1 MKVIDPVRIPRC
13 PMFRR
18 RFGLLLTAALVASL
32 SAGCRTTSYGD
43 RGALFG
49 GLFGAG
55 TGAAIGS
62 NSGHPVEGAL
72 IGSAIGAITGG
83 AVGDS
88 VQADVDRNRA
98 EVEARMGR
106 QMAAAVTPADV
117 VAMTQAGL
125 SDDVIATHIRAHG
138 VAQPPQ
144 VNDLITL
151 RNQGVSDNVLKALQS
166 SPGPQAMLNAPG
178 ASPVVIQERVYAP
191 PPYYGPY
198 WGPPPFFGYSY
209 GRSYGPGPYRR
220 RSGYSVGV
228 AF

>member
-1 MKVIDPVRIPRC
+1 
-13 PMFRR
+13 MFRPSI
-18 RFGLLLTAALVASL
+18 GLLVLAASVVSL
-32 SAGCRTTSYGD
+32 STGCQSTNYGD
-43 RGALFG
+43 KGALLG

-72 IGSAIGAITGG
+72 IGTAIGAITGG
-83 AVGDS
+83 AVGDK

-106 QMAAAVTPADV
+106 QMAAAVSPEDV

-138 VAQPPQ
+138 VARQPQ

-151 RNQGVSDNVLKALQS
+151 RNQGVSDNVLKAMQTS
-166 SPGPQAMLNAPG
+166 TGPQAAIVNAPG
-178 ASPVVIQERVYAP
+178 PPPVIVQERVYAP

-198 WGPPPFFGYSY
+198 WGPPAPWFGY
-209 GRSYGPGPYRR
+209 RYGPRGHHHRR
-220 RSGYSVGV
+220 PGYSVGV
-228 AF
+228 SF

>member
-1 MKVIDPVRIPRC
+1 MS
-13 PMFRR
+13 
-18 RFGLLLTAALVASL
+18 RFGIGLLIVAAVLTCL
-32 SAGCRTTSYGD
+32 STGCRSASYGD
-43 RGALFG
+43 KGAALG

-72 IGSAIGAITGG
+72 IGTAIGAITGG
-83 AVGDS
+83 AIGDS

-106 QMAAAVTPADV
+106 QMAAAVTPQDV

-125 SDDVIATHIRAHG
+125 SDDVIDTHIRDHG

-151 RNQGVSDNVLKALQS
+151 RNQGVSDNVLKALQTS
-166 SPGPQAMLNAPG
+166 TGPQSMINAPG
-178 ASPVVIQERVYAP
+178 PSPVIVQERVYAP

-198 WGPPPFFGYSY
+198 WGPPAPWFGYRY
-209 GRSYGPGPYRR
+209 GRGGHHHR
-220 RSGYSVGV
+220 RSGYSFGV
-228 AF
+228 SL